1 MEPIGMRGRDGG
13 LSFASRH
20 GWLRASG
27 TSAWIPSYN
36 ALRYLRTPRAHTRE
50 AGSMWSLR
58 THITTFV
65 LGLSLAV
72 ALPVAAQPDEL
83 TEEFGKLSAK
93 ERARIAKEE
102 EENAVKDPVF
112 QALMA
117 AGEELFRKGEFEA
130 AMGKYQE
137 ARALRPYNVYPKVK
151 VQDLQVLIKQRAE
164 EDKQKAQVVGSSPPP
179 PHPPAA
185 PEESV
190 SPPVIVPAAAAEAPG
205 TVEEPPPP
213 PAVEVA
219 AQPGPIPVRH
229 ERPVL
234 TPTEVFKREPV
245 RPVPD
250 TALPLEEGER
260 IYKEGRSIVVETTVV
275 EEGRLVRYRKVSH
288 PWGEEHYFRE
298 GNSIPSHA
306 YRSALGK

>member
-1 MEPIGMRGRDGG
+1 
-13 LSFASRH
+13 
-20 GWLRASG
+20 
-27 TSAWIPSYN
+27 
-36 ALRYLRTPRAHTRE
+36 
-50 AGSMWSLR
+50 MWSLR

-65 LGLSLAV
+65 LGLSLAA
-72 ALPVAAQPDEL
+72 ALPVAAQPDQL

-151 VQDLQVLIKQRAE
+151 IQDLQVLIKQRAE
-164 EDKQKAQVVGSSPPP
+164 EDEQKALVVGSSPPP
-179 PHPPAA
+179 PRPPVA
-185 PEESV
+185 PVEPV
-190 SPPVIVPAAAAEAPG
+190 SPPVIVPAAVVEAPRS
-205 TVEEPPPP
+205 VEEPPPP
-213 PAVEVA
+213 PPVVVA
-219 AQPGPIPVRH
+219 APLVTPPVPH
-229 ERPVL
+229 ERPVG
-234 TPTEVFKREPV
+234 TPTEVHKREPV
-245 RPVPD
+245 RPIPD
-250 TALPLEEGER
+250 EALPLKEGER

-275 EEGRLVRYRKVSH
+275 EDGRLVRYRKVSH

-298 GNSIPSHA
+298 GNSIPNHA